1 MHEHTKSDTAPLSE
15 WREFQKA
22 NPDIEAI
29 DAFSIDVNGNTSGK
43 RLPVSDGEKIFTEGV
58 QYSAC
63 ALVADSRG
71 LGQGALG
78 LGKADGD
85 PDGTAKPIPQTLRRV
100 PWAAVPTAQ
109 VVVQMRDANSGKD
122 LWFDP
127 RVILRDIVGRCRAAG
142 LHPVVACELEFYLI
156 DPKRG
161 PDGQIMVG
169 ALPGRT
175 PSRRAANL
183 SLEAVEDAAA
193 FLSRVDHA
201 AKLQNLPVCGAVAE
215 YGIGQYEVNLHHVA
229 DPLLAADHAV
239 LLKRLVKGV
248 ARSLGL
254 EATFM
259 AKPFAD
265 QPGNGLHVHV
275 SLVDEAGRNRFGA
288 AGGEALL
295 HQAIAGAQA
304 LMYDS
309 LALFAPNFN
318 SQRRYL
324 GLFVPTTRD
333 WDHNNRSVAFR
344 VPAAHGQARR
354 LEHRVAGADAS
365 PHLSMAAIL
374 AGILHGVQN
383 RLEPTAPLG
392 GKSRLDTDV
401 EFPGDLLVALGRFE
415 HSALLPQY
423 LPPDFLR
430 LYAALKRGEYADLI
444 EDIFNREYDF
454 YA

>member
-1 MHEHTKSDTAPLSE
+1 MHEHTKSTRATLNE
-15 WREFQKA
+15 WRDFIKA

-29 DAFSIDVNGNTSGK
+29 DAFTIDVNGNSAGK
-43 RLPVSDGEKIFTEGV
+43 RLPASDGEKLYEDGV

-63 ALVADSRG
+63 ALIADSRG
-71 LGQGALG
+71 LGQGPLG
-78 LGKADGD
+78 IGKIDGD
-85 PDGTAKPIPQTLRRV
+85 PDGTALPIRGSLQRV
-100 PWAAVPTAQ
+100 PWTETPTAQ
-109 VVVQMRDANSGKD
+109 VVCEMTDVHKGKT

-127 RVILRDIVGRCRAAG
+127 RVILRDVVANLNAVG
-142 LHPVVACELEFYLI
+142 LYPVVACELEFYLI
-156 DPKRG
+156 DPRRG
-161 PDGQIMVG
+161 PDGQISVG

-183 SLEAVEDAAA
+183 SLEAVDDAAA
-193 FLSRVDHA
+193 FLSRVNEA
-201 AKLQNLPVCGAVAE
+201 ARVQGLPVCGAVAE
-215 YGIGQYEVNLHHVA
+215 YGIGQYEVNLRHVA
-229 DPLLAADHAV
+229 DALLAADHAV

-259 AKPFAD
+259 AKPFAA

-275 SLVDEAGRNRFGA
+275 SLVDEAGKNRFGA
-288 AGGEALL
+288 AGGEVLL
-295 HQAIAGAQA
+295 RRAIAGVQST
-304 LMYDS
+304 MYDS
-309 LALFAPNFN
+309 LAFFAPNFN

-365 PHLSMAAIL
+365 PHLTVAAIL

-383 RLEPTAPLG
+383 ELEPTEPLG
-392 GKSRLDTDV
+392 GKASTATDAD
-401 EFPGDLLVALGRFE
+401 FPSDLIVALARLE
-415 HSALLPQY
+415 QSPLLKQY
-423 LPPDFLR
+423 LPADFLK
-430 LYAALKRGEYADLI
+430 LYAELKRGEYAELI
-444 EDIFNREYDF
+444 EEIFNREYDF

>member
-1 MHEHTKSDTAPLSE
+1 MLDVSAG
-15 WREFQKA
+15 RE
-22 NPDIEAI
+22 
-29 DAFSIDVNGNTSGK
+29 
-43 RLPVSDGEKIFTEGV
+43 
-58 QYSAC
+58 
-63 ALVADSRG
+63 
-71 LGQGALG
+71 
-78 LGKADGD
+78 
-85 PDGTAKPIPQTLRRV
+85 
-100 PWAAVPTAQ
+100 
-109 VVVQMRDANSGKD
+109 

-127 RVILRDIVGRCRAAG
+127 RAILKDVVAACRAAG
-142 LHPVVACELEFYLI
+142 VNPVVACELEFYLI

-161 PDGQIMVG
+161 PDGQIYVG
-169 ALPGRT
+169 ALPGRS
-175 PSRRAANL
+175 PARRAANL
-183 SLEAVEDAAA
+183 SLEAVDDASA
-193 FLSRVDHA
+193 FLSKVSEA
-201 AKLQNLPVCGAVAE
+201 ARIQDLPVCGAVAE
-215 YGIGQYEVNLHHVA
+215 YGIGQYEVNLRHIS

-265 QPGNGLHVHV
+265 QPGSGLHVHV

-288 AGGEALL
+288 AGGEVLL
-295 HQAIAGAQA
+295 RHAIAGTQA

-365 PHLSMAAIL
+365 PHLTVAAIL
-374 AGILHGVQN
+374 AGILHGIGGE
-383 RLEPTAPLG
+383 LEPTQPLG
-392 GKSRLDTDV
+392 GKANKSTDPD
-401 EFPGDLLVALGRFE
+401 FPSDLIVALQRLE
-415 HSALLPQY
+415 KSALLSQY
-423 LPPDFLR
+423 LPPRFLR
-430 LYAALKRGEYADLI
+430 LYAELKRGEYSELIADV
-444 EDIFNREYDF
+444 FNREYDF